1 LVFTGNTKLEKWSP
15 SSIRRAGLCEDH
27 FPEDSFTATKSL
39 KRNAV
44 PIPFNQ
50 VTASNK
56 NIQNDENKEEQRE
69 QKEQR
74 EIIQMKQVP
83 HCGQANI
90 ERI

>member
-1 LVFTGNTKLEKWSP
+1 MVSQFDLTCGIMQRS
-15 SSIRRAGLCEDH
+15 
-27 FPEDSFTATKSL
+27 FPEDCFTATKSL

-69 QKEQR
+69 QR
-74 EIIQMKQVP
+74 EIIQMEQVP
-83 HCGQANI
+83 HCGQVK
-90 ERI
+90 